1 MKKIL
6 ITMLLSLFGFI
17 SYSQTYNRYDVI
29 SIDNNQNNP
38 RYLVGYSDTKADTIG
53 IVLTIQQAQ
62 KIDNDLEL
70 LQLYKQVRNNCDST
84 VNFLVQVVDNYKQM
98 NIVAQQ
104 TFKTYESSIAKL
116 KLQIGNLNNQ
126 ISVKDN
132 QLFIKENI
140 IKNKDLI
147 IELDKKEIKQL
158 KRQKNGLVIG
168 GVSLGAGFIYM
179 LLGHPGIK

>member
-6 ITMLLSLFGFI
+6 ITILLSFFGFM
-17 SYSQTYNRYDVI
+17 SYSQVYNRYDVV
-29 SIDNNQNNP
+29 SIDSNLNNP
-38 RYLVGYSDTKADTIG
+38 RYLVGYTDTKADTIG

-70 LQLYKQVRNNCDST
+70 LNLYKQVRSNCDST
-84 VNFLVQVVDNYKQM
+84 VNFLVRVVDNYKKM

-104 TFKTYESSIAKL
+104 TFKTYESSIANL

-126 ISVKDN
+126 IEVKDN
-132 QLFIKENI
+132 QLFFKENI
-140 IKNKDLI
+140 IRNKDLL
-147 IELDKKEIKQL
+147 IELEEKEIKQL

-168 GVSLGAGFIYM
+168 GVSLGVGFIYM
-179 LLGHPGIK
+179 LLGHPGIR